1 VFPGLSLFQQIN
13 PGMKKYSLV
22 ITILTLLVATSLH
35 AQEIQTL
42 FRGGHKS
49 VNAYGAISNKFTFI
63 RGEYANMAEIYGG
76 VFINHRLLLGI
87 SGAAVTNDIKVPQK
101 FLTEPGR
108 DLSYEYAQFGLITE
122 YVFFSN
128 RVVHF
133 NVGLFS
139 GAGMTVQY
147 ERNHDDWDEENP
159 DFDNDENFFY
169 VFEPNIQAEVNVF
182 RWMRFSPGIS
192 WRKSFGSDGLGMS
205 DGDITDMSYNVT
217 LKFGKF

>member
-1 VFPGLSLFQQIN
+1 MKTHIVALAILIVSSALSV
-13 PGMKKYSLV
+13 S
-22 ITILTLLVATSLH
+22 

-42 FRGGHKS
+42 FKGGHKPIT
-49 VNAYGAISNKFTFI
+49 AYGAISNKFTSI

-76 VFINHRLLLGI
+76 IFVDRHFFIGL
-87 SGAAVTNDIKVPQK
+87 SGSAVTNDLKVPQK
-101 FLTEPGR
+101 FLSDPDR
-108 DLSYEYAQFGLITE
+108 DLSYEYAQFGLMTE

-139 GAGMTVQY
+139 GAGTTVQY
-147 ERNHDDWDEENP
+147 ERNYEDWDEEEP
-159 DFDNDENFFY
+159 EFDNDENFFY
-169 VFEPNIQAEVNVF
+169 VIEPGVQAEVNVF

-205 DGDITDMSYNVT
+205 DSDISAVSYNVT